1 MVSAAL
7 SKGFK
12 ALTGGAKNEQRVV
25 PGGPEGGEESQESMV
40 ISQGEEPVVEKSKES
55 DAMEIER

>member
-25 PGGPEGGEESQESMV
+25 PGNAEDNGEQSMESMHVSNGESQGEQEGGE
-40 ISQGEEPVVEKSKES
+40 K
-55 DAMEIER
+55 MEIER